1 VNNPS
6 LHGAA
11 HNRDAVAEWRRSPER
26 GSLLALRIMA
36 FLSLRLGRGLGRLF
50 LYLVAGYFFLFAP
63 KARRCMRDYLR
74 RALGREPR
82 ARDRF
87 RQIMT
92 FATCIH
98 DRIYL
103 LAERY
108 HLFEVSLQGEPL
120 MQQIVAA
127 GGGAIVMGAHMG
139 SFEVLRWIGERRAG
153 LELAMTMYEDNA
165 RNVNAMLTALAP
177 RNPPEIIAVGR
188 VDSMLKIR
196 GRLDQGALVGMLAD
210 RSFGDEG
217 VLPATFLGATAYLP
231 TGPMR
236 AAAML
241 RRRVMFVLGLYR
253 GGNRYHLVFEPLADF
268 SATPPGQRPA
278 AIEAAVTRYA
288 ALLDQYCRSDPYN
301 WFNFFDFW
309 RSAAAASTR
318 PAPPPQPQRE

>member
-6 LHGAA
+6 PQLAA
-11 HNRDAVAEWRRSPER
+11 HSHDAVAEWRRRPER

-36 FLSLRLGRGLGRLF
+36 FLSMRLGRPVGRLF
-50 LYLVAGYFFLFAP
+50 LYLIAGYFFLFAP

-82 ARDRF
+82 ASDRF
-87 RQIMT
+87 RQILT
-92 FATCIH
+92 FATSIQ

-108 HLFEVSLQGEPL
+108 QLFDISLQGEPL
-120 MQQIVAA
+120 MEEVVAM
-127 GGGAIVMGAHMG
+127 GGGAILMGAHLG
-139 SFEVLRWIGERRAG
+139 SFEVLRWIGERRAELG
-153 LELAMTMYEDNA
+153 LVMTMYEDNA
-165 RNVNAMLTALAP
+165 RKVNAMLAALAP

-188 VDSMLKIR
+188 IDAMLKIR
-196 GRLDQGALVGMLAD
+196 ERLDQGALVGMLAD

-217 VLPATFLGATAYLP
+217 VLPVTFLGATAYLP

-241 RRRVMFVLGLYR
+241 KRRVMFMLGLYR
-253 GGNRYHLVFEPLADF
+253 GGNRYHVVFEPLADF
-268 SATPPGQRPA
+268 SATPAGRRQA
-278 AIEAAVTRYA
+278 AIEAAITRYA
-288 ALLDQYCRSDPYN
+288 TLLEQYCRSDPYN

-309 RSAAAASTR
+309 RSPAGAPTRAA
-318 PAPPPQPQRE
+318 PQPQPQRG

>member
-1 VNNPS
+1 MSTPNPQLAS
-6 LHGAA
+6 RGAEPM
-11 HNRDAVAEWRRSPER
+11 AEWRRRPER
-26 GSLLALRIMA
+26 GSRTALHIMA
-36 FLSLRLGRGLGRLF
+36 YLSVRLGRPAGRLL
-50 LYLVAGYFFLFAP
+50 LYLIAGYYFAFAP

-92 FATCIH
+92 FATAIH

-108 HLFEVSLQGEPL
+108 DLFDVSLQGEPL
-120 MQQIVAA
+120 MNEVVAA
-127 GGGAIVMGAHMG
+127 GGGIILMGAHMG
-139 SFEVLRWIGERRAG
+139 SFEVLRWIGEHRAG
-153 LELAMTMYEDNA
+153 LGLAMTMYEDNA
-165 RNVNAMLTALAP
+165 RKLNAMLAALAP
-177 RNPPEIIAVGR
+177 RNPPEIIAVGHI
-188 VDSMLKIR
+188 DAMLKIR
-196 GRLDQGALVGMLAD
+196 ARLDQGAMVGMLAD

-217 VLPATFLGATAYLP
+217 VLPVTFLGATAYLP

-241 RRRVMFVLGLYR
+241 RRRVIFMLGLYR
-253 GGNRYHLVFEPLADF
+253 GDNRYHVVFEALADF
-268 SATPPGQRPA
+268 TATPAAARQA

-288 ALLDQYCRSDPYN
+288 ALLEQYCRSDPYN

-309 RSAAAASTR
+309 RSAGAAATR
-318 PAPPPQPQRE
+318 HAPQPQPPRG